1 MMKMRKTATFL
12 AASAMV
18 FLLAGCGDGSEEN
31 FIEGPVELT
40 AEDVRSDAE
49 VAFMNLEYR
58 YDSGQ
63 LTMDEYMELARM
75 YEESGQIRRERDL
88 LEQYYRLSGEEEA
101 FLRLQEISVNL
112 EEETG
117 EIRVLADE
125 LLQNLELAE
134 YFAEGIHTVSDRNW
148 IARMMPKL
156 CEGKRSYFLQKDGR
170 IELLLEVGY
179 TENGDPWAE
188 VWYQDDAGQQTA
200 LEYRD
205 RTLRVLLTEV
215 SENIPSGSFEQW
227 TLAESTGDVLCEK
240 GSLIEGRCVGQY
252 TAKLSVQNSS
262 AAAFDLWNMRDNL
275 LYTTYLGEF
284 DEAGRTLIEQ
294 PDEKVI
300 EHLLEGTEY
309 DTCVVYAISED
320 GADCLYLGG
329 TKTEEETGEG
339 SLKDSVFEAAVL
351 GIRQAPQI
359 SVYEV
364 VRESGNGTVTDAM
377 AQDGSETAQSV
388 QDGIDPENG
397 INPENDINPENSIN
411 PETGITVTQ
420 VRIYDGMIQLFNG
433 KVWISVGSAQE
444 YAKEDPFNSYSEYRE
459 ALTLSADTSS
469 GSWGEHGGEAS
480 GDDPEAGAG
489 GAVVTTVL
497 SNGRSSGSLAAAS
510 AAAEETKPST
520 GTSKPSTGTSK
531 PSTGT
536 TTKPSTGTTK
546 PSTGTTTPSTGNNTG
561 SSSSNNDNSNNDN
574 NDNNNDNN
582 DNNNSTPAPSQPES
596 PTPTPPSTPSEP
608 VTPPSDNGGN
618 NGGGS
623 SGGSSDSGNT
633 GGSTDSGNSG
643 GNSGGGDV
651 DTAWGPDLLG

>member
-1 MMKMRKTATFL
+1 MKKRKTATFL
-12 AASAMV
+12 ATSAMLV
-18 FLLAGCGDGSEEN
+18 LLAGCGDGSEGN

-117 EIRVLADE
+117 EIRALADE

-205 RTLRVLLTEV
+205 RTLRVLLTKV

-300 EHLLEGTEY
+300 EHLLEGSEY

-329 TKTEEETGEG
+329 TKTEGETGEG

-364 VRESGNGTVTDAM
+364 VRESEDDESQSTM
-377 AQDGSETAQSV
+377 AEGGSEGVQST
-388 QDGIDPENG
+388 QNG
-397 INPENDINPENSIN
+397 IN
-411 PETGITVTQ
+411 PETGITATQ
-420 VRIYDGMIQLFNG
+420 VRIYDGMIQLFDGN
-433 KVWISVGSAQE
+433 VWISVGSAQE

-497 SNGRSSGSLAAAS
+497 SNGRSSGSLAVAS

-520 GTSKPSTGTSK
+520 GTSKPSTGTTTK

-561 SSSSNNDNSNNDN
+561 SSSGNNDNNNDN

-596 PTPTPPSTPSEP
+596 PTPTPPPTPSEP
-608 VTPPSDNGGN
+608 VTPPSDNGEN
-618 NGGGS
+618 NSGGS

-643 GNSGGGDV
+643 GSSGGGDV